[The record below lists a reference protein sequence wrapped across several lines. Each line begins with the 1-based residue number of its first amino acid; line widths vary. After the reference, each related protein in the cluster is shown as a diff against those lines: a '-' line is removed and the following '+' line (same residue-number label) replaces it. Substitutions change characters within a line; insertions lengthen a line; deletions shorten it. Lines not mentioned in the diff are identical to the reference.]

1 MRRYIYINIF
11 MKSKNN
17 ISISVR
23 QFVKFGLVGILNTII
38 TISIIFV
45 FMKLLNIS
53 YIISNV
59 VGYLFGFINSFILN
73 KIWTFAS
80 KKSIGR
86 ESFLFVVIFVV
97 CYSLQLIL
105 LIILKEKLQIKPEYA
120 QIISIIFY
128 SILNFSG
135 NKFITFRK

>member
-1 MRRYIYINIF
+1 

>member
-1 MRRYIYINIF
+1 

-128 SILNFSG
+128 SILNFTG